1 MNNRAI
7 VALAVLGIFGA
18 VRFADA
24 HGYLKSPI
32 SRNYAARLNNKF
44 YCEHCGQG
52 NGAPPDVCGNPFQG
66 SPGVNFTDPT
76 LWFDGFKATWQSGQE
91 VDITITLSTNHGG
104 RMAVRLCPRDRFG
117 IYPTCFI
124 EPANQL
130 RRVSTDPKYNGKVY
144 WYLKSSDSEITQ
156 RFRLPP
162 GVSCANGCVLQW
174 WWVGYQN
181 CYLPC
186 ESLTDDIDGECGK
199 SVNGAGQCSSI
210 TQTEQFNNCADVLI
224 QPSGTGPG
232 ASPPP
237 PVSTPPLPRP
247 SPSSQQPAPPP
258 PRPLPPSPPPS
269 PRPPPPPFP
278 PPVKPPAPS
287 PPPSPPGPLCP
298 PLEWKCSECT
308 RLAGGTLLGSGLEA
322 PCQKCAATATDPWSC
337 HNCFAT
343 SRNKDVLLGCLSC
356 AEDGGGSGCSLIC
369 APKSPD
375 STAMGTC
382 VDCVKRGGNAWDCG
396 NCFDRSGGNAQKRDA
411 CLRCVAD
418 RAGAWACAECT
429 GRYGSACEVE
439 KCTSC
444 LRAGGDAWSCYTASY
459 ASACGTGRRAL
470 GTAV

>member
-1 MNNRAI
+1 MVINREILA
-7 VALAVLGIFGA
+7 VAVLGIIGA

-66 SPGVNFTDPT
+66 STGVNFTDPT

-91 VDITITLSTNHGG
+91 VDITITLTTNHGG

-117 IYPTCFI
+117 IYPTCFS

-144 WYLKSSDSEITQ
+144 WYLKSSDSEIIQ
-156 RFRLPP
+156 RFRLPT

-224 QPSGTGPG
+224 QPSGSGT
-232 ASPPP
+232 STPP
-237 PVSTPPLPRP
+237 PVSTSPLPSP
-247 SPSSQQPAPPP
+247 SPSSQQSSPPP
-258 PRPLPPSPPPS
+258 PRSPPPSPPPS
-269 PRPPPPPFP
+269 PP
-278 PPVKPPAPS
+278 
-287 PPPSPPGPLCP
+287 
-298 PLEWKCSECT
+298 
-308 RLAGGTLLGSGLEA
+308 
-322 PCQKCAATATDPWSC
+322 
-337 HNCFAT
+337 
-343 SRNKDVLLGCLSC
+343 
-356 AEDGGGSGCSLIC
+356 
-369 APKSPD
+369 
-375 STAMGTC
+375 
-382 VDCVKRGGNAWDCG
+382 
-396 NCFDRSGGNAQKRDA
+396 
-411 CLRCVAD
+411 
-418 RAGAWACAECT
+418 
-429 GRYGSACEVE
+429 
-439 KCTSC
+439 
-444 LRAGGDAWSCYTASY
+444 
-459 ASACGTGRRAL
+459 
-470 GTAV
+470 